1 MGRAIRQHDGQ
12 HNMLSLRQISHTQ
25 HSRLLA
31 VKNSYLALFIQI
43 IFEQTHGAPHAEH
56 VVHGPLLSRF
66 ADVQKTRRRQRI
78 VTTTTAP
85 QSWANQALTVF
96 ALGIF
101 PGGSALTISFALQ
114 HLLGKG

>member
-31 VKNSYLALFIQI
+31 VKNSYLALLIQI
-43 IFEQTHGAPHAEH
+43 IFEQTHDAPHAEH